1 LKTNKNL
8 KSKKMKQLFLLLVIT
23 VLVTSCNVTKI
34 AKSIEPNVAVNDFS
48 LAANQIDTLTGSYA
62 TIDRDL
68 FLYTGAFFERKD
80 SIAGGVIYQKETLDG
95 DLLIARER
103 IFRIDKKGKRIK
115 DKKGNFISDPF
126 WVEIGNCV
134 PSDSGESTYEKIPII
149 IDGGDTFMFIPQPL
163 QGSGSSQPRARTGNI
178 SLRGTVRQEN
188 DRSFQQKNNDNLNY
202 RYTLSLLVCG
212 SNCDQQQ
219 IYDNGFMI
227 ENGSRRIYMNYRG
240 TKYYITIS
248 LNNREWYVPAQSAG
262 VSLSGIYRERELVD
276 KRQQEFSRS
285 KQLGQ

>member
-1 LKTNKNL
+1 
-8 KSKKMKQLFLLLVIT
+8 MKQLFLLLVIT

-34 AKSIEPNVAVNDFS
+34 AKSKEPNVAVNDFS

-95 DLLIARER
+95 DLLIAQER

-115 DKKGNFISDPF
+115 DKKGNFVSDPF
-126 WVEIGNCV
+126 WVEIGNSI
-134 PSDSGESTYEKIPII
+134 PKNTEGSTYKKIPVI
-149 IDGGDTFMFIPQPL
+149 IDGGDTFIFIPQPIK
-163 QGSGSSQPRARTGNI
+163 SNEGSSGATAGNI

-227 ENGSRRIYMNYRG
+227 ENGSRRIYMNYKG

-248 LNNREWYVPAQSAG
+248 LNNKEWYVPAQSAG